1 MMAEQ
6 SYLINKHEERAGSF
20 FLGGGSVFF
29 KYTTDTTEE
38 SMGERKSKDKRFQ
51 NDKNLCLSYEINH

>member
-20 FLGGGSVFF
+20 FFGGGGLYSLNTQLTQL
-29 KYTTDTTEE
+29 KRAW
-38 SMGERKSKDKRFQ
+38 EREKAKTRDSKMIKT
-51 NDKNLCLSYEINH
+51 YA